1 MRRLADKT
9 VERLRGHAVSQR
21 LLTAVRLHALDDL
34 DTLLPQPVHLH
45 ELLRRMLQVAVDH
58 GDTVT
63 VRRLQAGKN
72 GSLLAEIA
80 RKMDAAH
87 GIAVLGLGAD
97 LRPGGV
103 ARAVVDKDQFV
114 RNPGARKNAVDLPG
128 GRGDHFLLIKGR
140 DHNRKH
146 LSHLIL

>member
-1 MRRLADKT
+1 
-9 VERLRGHAVSQR
+9 
-21 LLTAVRLHALDDL
+21 
-34 DTLLPQPVHLH
+34 
-45 ELLRRMLQVAVDH
+45 MLQVAVDH
-58 GDTVT
+58 GDTVA
-63 VRRLQAGKN
+63 VCRLQAGKN
-72 GSLLAEIA
+72 GGLLAEIA

-103 ARAVVDKDQFV
+103 ARAVVDKDQFM
-114 RNPGARKNAVDLPG
+114 RDPGARKNAVDLLG

-146 LSHLIL
+146 LAHLIL